1 MSADRRAAAVVIAAL
16 AAGVAVW
23 AVGRLRPGVD
33 GELARRGGVVVP
45 VIFDR
50 EAAVDRHL
58 ARLARALDPR
68 ASVER
73 IGGAPALATPP
84 GVDPGPGFLPPR
96 ALPDGRQAHRPTPDR
111 AERWRKRAFNQLAE
125 RLDARLEDLPAG
137 RGQVTLPTRDAM
149 RLELTPD
156 VDPGW
161 IDAVLAPGELT
172 LWRGGARV
180 ADGLDVVRA
189 ELRGGRLI
197 VRVRGAPKLAPGP
210 LEARLDGRPLA
221 TGPADADPLELT
233 VLDTLDRT
241 ARARAAM
248 TLAHGPLPL
257 PARAG
262 PRRRLEPGR

>member
-1 MSADRRAAAVVIAAL
+1 MSGDRRAAAVVIAAL
-16 AAGVAVW
+16 AVGVAVW

-33 GELARRGGVVVP
+33 GELARRGGAVVP

-50 EAAVDRHL
+50 EAAVARHL
-58 ARLARALDPR
+58 ARRARELDPR

-73 IGGAPALATPP
+73 IDGAPALATPP

-96 ALPDGRQAHRPTPDR
+96 ALPDGRQGHRPTPDR
-111 AERWRKRAFNQLAE
+111 AERWRKRAFNRLAE
-125 RLDARLEDLPAG
+125 RLDARLEALPAG

-156 VDPGW
+156 VDPAW

-172 LWRGGARV
+172 LWRGGAQV

-189 ELRGGRLI
+189 ELRGARLM
-197 VRVRGAPKLAPGP
+197 VRVRDALDMPPGP

-221 TGPADADPLELT
+221 TGSTGGDPLELAL
-233 VLDTLDRT
+233 LDTLDPS

-248 TLAHGPLPL
+248 ALAHGPLPL

-262 PRRRLEPGR
+262 PSRRLEPGR